1 VQRLPR
7 ADALVLFGITGDL
20 ARKKL
25 FPALYRMAERQRLEM
40 PVIGVARSAWD
51 NAALIDHARTV
62 ITEARGSVDD
72 DVFARLANRL
82 CIVGG
87 DYNDPATFERLAKE
101 LEGLRRPAFY
111 LAIPPDM
118 FPVVVEHLARV
129 GLCPNGRVI
138 IEKPFGRDTQSAQ
151 SLDRVLHSHF
161 DERQIFRI
169 DHYLGK
175 ESVENLLVFRFA
187 NSFLEPIWNRNN
199 IASVQITMAESFGV
213 EGRGAFYEEV
223 GAIRDVVQN
232 HLLQVIAL
240 LAMEPPVAK
249 DAEALR
255 DEKVKVLK
263 AMRSVDPTR
272 VVRGQYVGYR
282 DEPGVAAESTVE
294 TFAAMP
300 LRIESWRWAGV
311 PFYVRAGKSL
321 SATWLEAVVEFRP
334 PPRMMF
340 ADAAV
345 PQPHAN
351 TMRFRLG
358 RNDGVSLDL
367 QAKRPGRELAT
378 RDVRMHVDFD
388 DALGARQEP
397 YERLLADVLDGE
409 ARRFAR
415 TDTVHE
421 AWRIVQ
427 PALDSPAPIH
437 PYPRGSWGPDEQ
449 DDVVGHHHWHLPEG
463 AEQAPGG

>member
-1 VQRLPR
+1 MSSRTAR
-7 ADALVLFGITGDL
+7 ADALVFFGITGDL

-25 FPALYRMAERQRLEM
+25 FPALYRLAERNRLDL
-40 PVIGVARSAWD
+40 PVVGVARSAW
-51 NAALIDHARTV
+51 NNQALVEHARV
-62 ITEARGSVDD
+62 AVLDARGAIDEAA
-72 DVFARLANRL
+72 FARLAERL

-87 DYNDPATFERLAKE
+87 DYNDPATFERLAE
-101 LEGLRRPAFY
+101 QLSQVHHPAFY

-118 FPVVVEHLARV
+118 FPVVVQHLAGV
-129 GLCPNGRVI
+129 GLSRSARVI
-138 IEKPFGRDTQSAQ
+138 VEKPFGRDQMSAQ
-151 SLDRVLHSHF
+151 ELDRVLHAHF
-161 DERQIFRI
+161 DEQQIFRI

-263 AMRSVDPTR
+263 AMRSVDASR
-272 VVRGQYVGYR
+272 VVRGQYIGYR
-282 DEPGVAAESTVE
+282 EEQGVATDSTVE
-294 TFAAMP
+294 TFAALH

-311 PFYVRAGKSL
+311 PFYVRTGKAL
-321 SATWLEAVVEFRP
+321 AATWLEAVVEFRA

-340 ADAAV
+340 ADSAV

-351 TMRFRLG
+351 TIRFRLG
-358 RNDGVSLDL
+358 RNDGVTLNV
-367 QAKRPGRELAT
+367 QAKRPGRELVT
-378 RDVRMHVDFD
+378 RDVGMRVNFA
-388 DALGARQEP
+388 DALGERQEA
-397 YERLLADVLDGE
+397 YERLLDDVLDGE

-415 TDTVHE
+415 TDTVQE

-427 PALDSPAPIH
+427 PALDNPTPVHQYA
-437 PYPRGSWGPDEQ
+437 RGSWGPLEQ
-449 DDVVGHHHWHLPEG
+449 EDVVGHHHWHLPEE
-463 AEQAPGG
+463 AE

>member
-1 VQRLPR
+1 MNGRLPR
-7 ADALVLFGITGDL
+7 SDGLVLFGITGDL

-25 FPALYRMAERQRLEM
+25 FPALYRLAERHRLDM
-40 PVIGVARSAWD
+40 PVVGVARSAWD
-51 NAALIDHARTV
+51 NAALIDHARKV
-62 ITEARGSVDD
+62 IEDARGSVDEV
-72 DVFARLANRL
+72 VFDRLAARL

-87 DYNDPATFERLAKE
+87 DYNDPATFERLAEQLKNI
-101 LEGLRRPAFY
+101 RQPSFY

-118 FPVVVEHLARV
+118 FPTVVEHLAGV
-129 GLCPNGRVI
+129 GLSRTGRVI
-138 IEKPFGRDTQSAQ
+138 IEKPFGRDLSSAEE
-151 SLDRVLHSHF
+151 LDRTLHAHF
-161 DERQIFRI
+161 EERQIFRI

-255 DEKVKVLK
+255 DEKVRILK
-263 AMRSVDPTR
+263 AMRPIDPSR
-272 VVRGQYVGYR
+272 VIRGQYVGYR
-282 DEPGVAAESTVE
+282 DEPGVAADSTVE

-311 PFYVRAGKSL
+311 PFYIRAGKAL
-321 SATWLEAVVEFRP
+321 TATWLEAVVEFRA

-345 PQPHAN
+345 PQPHSN
-351 TMRFRLG
+351 TIRFRLG
-358 RNDGVSLDL
+358 RNDGVTLNV
-367 QAKRPGRELAT
+367 QAKRPGRDLAT
-378 RDVRMHVDFD
+378 RDVGMRVDFD
-388 DALGARQEP
+388 DALGERQEP
-397 YERLLADVLDGE
+397 YERLLDDVLDGE

-415 TDTVHE
+415 TDTVQE

-427 PALDSPAPIH
+427 PALDHPAPIH
-437 PYPRGSWGPDEQ
+437 FYPRGSWGPQEQ
-449 DDVVGHHHWHLPEG
+449 QEVVGHHHWHLPEG
-463 AEQAPGG
+463 AE